1 MCANFAKI
9 ASPSAA
15 SDPRPGVRPQN
26 NPHADPEAR
35 PFPRGKAC
43 YSRAMKQILT
53 AVFASLIALPA
64 LAADPFTVAK
74 VPVDAR
80 ASSAIAAQT
89 QAVQSGYIT
98 AARVLLNRVTLE
110 SERAERGLPPLT
122 VSTVGPLIRGQTIDN
137 ERRSN
142 TRYIGDISISFNPS
156 AVQNLLRDANLTM
169 VTSQARERLAIPV
182 GVSRNSALATDLMSG
197 RYEHALTPIKSLSAA
212 DITGLYGEE
221 PTSSQIQTLATR
233 YGVDQVLILRQSAG
247 GQITATD
254 LSIDTGTSRRLSAN
268 GGMAGLVAR
277 METDWK
283 ETSAVTS
290 ENAQSSTVSVL
301 FGSMEEWQRLQGAIN
316 NSAQVRDA
324 RLDALSKDGALM
336 TISYGSLDRLAAE
349 MAQKGVR
356 VLNDPNLG
364 LVIRR

>member
-1 MCANFAKI
+1 
-9 ASPSAA
+9 
-15 SDPRPGVRPQN
+15 
-26 NPHADPEAR
+26 
-35 PFPRGKAC
+35 
-43 YSRAMKQILT
+43 MKQFLT
-53 AVFASLIALPA
+53 AVAISLFALPA

-80 ASSAIAAQT
+80 AESAIQAQT
-89 QAVQSGYIT
+89 QAVQSGYII
-98 AARVLLNRVTLE
+98 AARELLNRITLE
-110 SERAERGLPPLT
+110 SERSTRGLPELT

-142 TRYIGDISISFNPS
+142 TRYIGDISIAFNPA
-156 AVQNLLRDANLTM
+156 AVQRMLRDANLTM

-182 GVSRNSALATDLMSG
+182 GVTVNSALAADLLSG
-197 RYEHALTPIKSLSAA
+197 RYAHALTPVKSLSAE
-212 DITGLYGEE
+212 DMGNIYGE
-221 PTSSQIQTLATR
+221 PTSAQIQSLASR
-233 YGVDQVLILRQSAG
+233 YGVDQVLIIRSNG
-247 GQITATD
+247 GAITATD
-254 LSIDTGTSRRLSAN
+254 ISLDTGESRRVSAN
-268 GGMAGLVAR
+268 GGMAGLIAR
-277 METDWK
+277 MEAEWK

-290 ENAQSSTVSVL
+290 ENAQSSTVSIL

-356 VLNDPNLG
+356 VFNDPNLG

>member
-1 MCANFAKI
+1 
-9 ASPSAA
+9 
-15 SDPRPGVRPQN
+15 
-26 NPHADPEAR
+26 
-35 PFPRGKAC
+35 
-43 YSRAMKQILT
+43 MKRFLLPL
-53 AVFASLIALPA
+53 FASLIALPA

-80 ASSAIAAQT
+80 AESAIQAQT
-89 QAVQSGYIT
+89 QAVQSGYII
-98 AARVLLNRVTLE
+98 AARQLLNRLTLE
-110 SERAERGLPPLT
+110 SERSSRGLPPLR

-142 TRYIGDISISFNPS
+142 TRYIGDMSISFNPA
-156 AVQNLLRDANLTM
+156 AVQRLLKENNLTM

-182 GVSRNSALATDLMSG
+182 GVADNSALGQDLISG
-197 RYEHALTPIKSLSAA
+197 RYAHALTPVKSISAEDMA
-212 DITGLYGEE
+212 GLYGE
-221 PTSSQIQTLATR
+221 PTSAQIELLAQR
-233 YGVDQVLILRQSAG
+233 YDVDQVLLVRPTSG
-247 GQITATD
+247 GGVSATD
-254 LSIDTGTSRRLSAN
+254 LSMNTGETRRLSSS
-268 GGMAGLVAR
+268 GGMAGLIAR
-277 METDWK
+277 MEAEWK

-301 FGSMEEWQRLQGAIN
+301 YGSMAEWQELQGAIN
-316 NSAQVRDA
+316 NSGQVRDA

>member
-1 MCANFAKI
+1 
-9 ASPSAA
+9 
-15 SDPRPGVRPQN
+15 
-26 NPHADPEAR
+26 
-35 PFPRGKAC
+35 
-43 YSRAMKQILT
+43 MKRIFT
-53 AVFASLIALPA
+53 ALFASLIALPA

-80 ASSAIAAQT
+80 AESAIQAQT
-89 QAVQSGYIT
+89 QAVQSGYII
-98 AARVLLNRVTLE
+98 AARELLNRITLE
-110 SERAERGLPPLT
+110 SERAERGLPPFT
-122 VSTVGPLIRGQTIDN
+122 VSIVGPLIRGQTIDN

-142 TRYIGDISISFNPS
+142 TRYIGDISISFNPA
-156 AVQNLLRDANLTM
+156 AVQRLLRDANLTM

-182 GVSRNSALATDLMSG
+182 GVTPNSALATDLLSG
-197 RYEHALTPIKSLSAA
+197 RYAHALTPIKSLSADDMA
-212 DITGLYGEE
+212 SLYGE
-221 PTSSQIQTLATR
+221 PTSAQIQTLAAR
-233 YGVDQVLILRQSAG
+233 YGVDQVLIVRDSG
-247 GQITATD
+247 GGAVTATD
-254 LSIDTGTSRRLSAN
+254 LSIDTGDSRRLSAN
-268 GGMAGLVAR
+268 GGMTGLVAR

-290 ENAQSSTVSVL
+290 ENAQSSTVSIL
-301 FGSMEEWQRLQGAIN
+301 FDSMEEWQRLQGAIN